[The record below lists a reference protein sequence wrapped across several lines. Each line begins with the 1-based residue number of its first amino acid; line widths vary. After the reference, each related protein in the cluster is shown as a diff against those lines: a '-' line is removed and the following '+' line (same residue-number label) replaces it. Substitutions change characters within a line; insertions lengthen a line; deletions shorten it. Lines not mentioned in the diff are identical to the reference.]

1 MECWSEL
8 ERVAFGRRLA
18 DGRRAKQL
26 TQDDIAVI
34 FDLGKQAVSHWE
46 RGRNQPT
53 AEQLSILARELEVSA
68 DWLLSGRAAACLP
81 PELAPERLA
90 SLPDDLLQQAIVRPT
105 EPRIGPDSRLVERL
119 PAVLACNSRP
129 IAVLVGQALASQS
142 NYSVACA
149 GGDTMMVRC
158 EYGTCRVMQ

>member
-1 MECWSEL
+1 MECWSEF

-18 DGRRAKQL
+18 DARRAKQL
-26 TQDDIAVI
+26 TQDD
-34 FDLGKQAVSHWE
+34 
-46 RGRNQPT
+46 
-53 AEQLSILARELEVSA
+53 
-68 DWLLSGRAAACLP
+68 
-81 PELAPERLA
+81 
-90 SLPDDLLQQAIVRPT
+90 
-105 EPRIGPDSRLVERL
+105 
-119 PAVLACNSRP
+119 